1 MNLTAENYFSQEA
14 QREYM
19 SASQFKAFD
28 RCEASAAAELRG
40 EYVRDESTSL
50 LIGSYIDA
58 YFSGELGQFRMDYP
72 NIFKRDGALKTEY
85 VQAEDIIQRI
95 ERDPMFMKYISG
107 KNQVIMTG
115 EIDGVPV
122 KIKMDS
128 YHPDRA
134 IVDLKIMRDFQ
145 PVWVDGKGKL
155 PFAEAWGYDIQGA
168 IYRAVE
174 GNSLPFILAAATKEK
189 VPDIALISI
198 PTDVLNTAAEYVI
211 SKIRRLADIKRGRI
225 APERCGRCDYC
236 KSTKRLD
243 CIVDYRDV

>member
-72 NIFKRDGALKTEY
+72 NIFKRDGTLKSEY
-85 VQAEDIIQRI
+85 IQAEDIIQRI
-95 ERDPMFMKYISG
+95 ESDPMFMKYISG

-145 PVWVDGKGKL
+145 PVWVD
-155 PFAEAWGYDIQGA
+155 
-168 IYRAVE
+168 R
-174 GNSLPFILAAATKEK
+174 
-189 VPDIALISI
+189 
-198 PTDVLNTAAEYVI
+198 
-211 SKIRRLADIKRGRI
+211 
-225 APERCGRCDYC
+225 
-236 KSTKRLD
+236 KS
-243 CIVDYRDV
+243 VV

>member
-1 MNLTAENYFSQEA
+1 
-14 QREYM
+14 
-19 SASQFKAFD
+19 
-28 RCEASAAAELRG
+28 
-40 EYVRDESTSL
+40 
-50 LIGSYIDA
+50 
-58 YFSGELGQFRMDYP
+58 
-72 NIFKRDGALKTEY
+72 
-85 VQAEDIIQRI
+85 
-95 ERDPMFMKYISG
+95 
-107 KNQVIMTG
+107 MTG

-198 PTDVLNTAAEYVI
+198 PTDVLKDVYKRQKY
-211 SKIRRLADIKRGRI
+211 SIRHVL
-225 APERCGRCDYC
+225 
-236 KSTKRLD
+236 LLQ
-243 CIVDYRDV
+243 

>member
-1 MNLTAENYFSQEA
+1 MNLTAENYFSPEA
-14 QREYM
+14 QWEYL
-19 SASQFKAFD
+19 SVSQFKAFD
-28 RCEASAAAELRG
+28 KCEAWELAELRG

-58 YFSGELGQFRMDYP
+58 YFSGELGQFRLEHA

-85 VQAEDIIQRI
+85 IQAEDIIQRI

-107 KNQVIMTG
+107 KSQVIMTG

-122 KIKMDS
+122 KIKIDS
-128 YHPDRA
+128 YHPGRA

-211 SKIRRLADIKRGRI
+211 SKIRRFADIKRGLI